1 MEPVQPFQMNIYK
14 SNTYRKYLS
23 WLHFGNE
30 PRVQERQQMEDQRT
44 CISVFVACPTNP
56 VFHAWPYGRFIEIK
70 NNLRKKKHIINQ
82 GSNLLGWSY
91 SNIDNV
97 IVPIQFRRECQ
108 PQHLKILF
116 FHKNRLIVSPAL
128 KSTSGFLLHST
139 VSHSSDSSSDANSSC
154 CHRSDTWSH
163 LE

>member
-116 FHKNRLIVSPAL
+116 FHKNGLVMFPQHWNQQVASCSIPQCLIAQIQAQMPILVVATDQIPD
-128 KSTSGFLLHST
+128 HI
-139 VSHSSDSSSDANSSC
+139 
-154 CHRSDTWSH
+154 
-163 LE
+163 